1 MAVAPPWYSLPVTGL
16 VRAVCV
22 VSLLFAAP
30 PAAQAVEYS
39 LQVANLIDDAFV
51 HFMRGPIG
59 RGEGELP
66 LAGLDRALDS
76 GDMSRGALLYDR
88 DVYPAGEGVARSFGA
103 VAVRPTSYS
112 SSEEKGF
119 WKTVRWD
126 GKPGD
131 RVVWIVRPATMHY
144 AEAKRLALSGTA
156 SGLRYYIPYGVSLSP
171 APLRA
176 VAYSLTLLRSGEDGA
191 PLWDKALA
199 GGVDMQERLAAVIGV
214 NSVGGDWVY
223 LVVQQPSEPA
233 TLQAAVGW
241 ARRGANDRVISGAGG
256 GVRIR
261 R

>member
-16 VRAVCV
+16 VRAVCI

-59 RGEGELP
+59 RGEGELA

-119 WKTVRWD
+119 WKTVRWN

-144 AEAKRLALSGTA
+144 AQAKRLGLAGTTP
-156 SGLRYYIPYGVSLSP
+156 GLRYYIPYGVTLSP
-171 APLRA
+171 TPSRA
-176 VAYSLTLLRSGEDGA
+176 VSYSLPLLRSGEDGA
-191 PLWDKALA
+191 DLWDRYLSRS
-199 GGVDMQERLAAVIGV
+199 VDPTEGLAAVVGV

-223 LVVQQPSEPA
+223 LVVQQPAEPVTFRVA
-233 TLQAAVGW
+233 IGW
-241 ARRGANDRVISGAGG
+241 DRRGANDRVIAGTGG
-256 GVRIR
+256 GIRIR
-261 R
+261 